1 MSVAMIQRAM
11 AHVRRCRRS
20 MKKLRSDT
28 SGLAA
33 VEFALII
40 PLMLM
45 MFFGMID
52 VSSGFAVDRKISSI
66 AQTLSDLTSRYP
78 VVAETD
84 VTNFFTIA
92 DAMLTPYDS
101 TILQATISQIYM
113 DPASKTAKVVWSR
126 GDAKLAKD
134 KVVTI
139 PTDLIAKDSS
149 GNWNANQYLILAQA
163 TYLYKPTIGWVV
175 SKAGITLGQ
184 SSFTKPRQSVC
195 VKIGDPTTGSCT
207 PSAG

>member
-1 MSVAMIQRAM
+1 MTTSMIQRAM
-11 AHVRRCRRS
+11 AGVRRCRGFIT
-20 MKKLRSDT
+20 KLRSDT

-52 VSSGFAVDRKISSI
+52 VSSGFAVDRKVSAI
-66 AQTLSDLTSRYP
+66 AQTLSDLTSRYT
-78 VVAETD
+78 VVQETD
-84 VTNFFTIA
+84 ITNFFTIA

-101 TILQATISQIYM
+101 TILQATISQVYM

-134 KVVTI
+134 KVISV

-149 GNWNANQYLILAQA
+149 GNWTANQYLILGQV
-163 TYLYKPTIGWVV
+163 TYLYTPTIGWVV

-184 SSFTKPRQSVC
+184 SSFTKPRQGTC
-195 VKIGDPTTGSCT
+195 VMLASTCT

>member
-1 MSVAMIQRAM
+1 MVQRAM

-20 MKKLRSDT
+20 MRTLRSDT

-52 VSSGFAVDRKISSI
+52 VSSGFAVDRKVSMI
-66 AQTLSDLTSRYP
+66 AQNLSDLTSRYP
-78 VVAETD
+78 TVAETD
-84 VTNFFTIA
+84 ITNFFTIA
-92 DAMLTPYDS
+92 DAMLTPYDN

-126 GDAKLAKD
+126 GDAKLAVNT
-134 KVVTI
+134 VVTV
-139 PTDLIAKDSS
+139 PTALVAKDSS

-175 SKAGITLGQ
+175 SKAGINLGE
-184 SSFTKPRQSVC
+184 SSFTKPRQGTC
-195 VKIGDPTTGSCT
+195 VKIGDPTTATCT